1 VASEAR
7 GKETSKASAMIVK
20 RIMGLIFIVL
30 LNDRRQ
36 SNTKER
42 EKTQKDVKERET
54 TNGGRATLAV
64 IP

>member
-1 VASEAR
+1 
-7 GKETSKASAMIVK
+7 
-20 RIMGLIFIVL
+20 MGLIFIVL